1 MLWTHKYLPKNLGEI
16 QGQNKAVEALK
27 NFKKNFPKKRSAMLI
42 GPCGTGKTSA
52 AYALA
57 NELDLELIEVNASD
71 VRNADSIKEKLG
83 NAMGQMSLFMK
94 EKLILVD
101 EIDGI
106 SGTADR
112 GGLLELKKL
121 IDVSKYPVI
130 MTANEPYDSKF
141 MPLRKISEEIEF
153 HSLNYLSILAVLKL
167 IARHEGIEH
176 DEIALATLARRA
188 GGDLRAAINDFQTVA
203 KQNLVKE
210 DIENLS
216 QRRQKETV
224 INALMRIFKTT
235 SPEIA
240 LPALEDC
247 DEELDEIF
255 LWIDEN
261 LPKEYTKIEDL
272 AKAYD
277 ILSLADV
284 FRGRISRK
292 QHWRFNVYINDLLT
306 AGIALSKKEKYQG
319 FNKYQRT
326 TRILRIWQSNQKNA
340 KRDAIAIK
348 IAEKTHASKRRI
360 IQSTIPYLKHIFKAK
375 KGTQIAEY
383 FKLEKEEVDYLT
395 C

>member
-1 MLWTHKYLPKNLGEI
+1 MLWTHKYLPKNLAEI

-27 NFKKNFPKKRSAMLI
+27 NFKKNFPKKRAAMLI

-130 MTANEPYDSKF
+130 MTANEPYDPKF

-176 DEIALATLARRA
+176 DEISLATLARRA

-210 DIENLS
+210 DIETLS
-216 QRRQKETV
+216 QRRQKETI

-240 LPALEDC
+240 LPALDDC
-247 DEELDEIF
+247 DEELDDIF

-261 LPKEYTKIEDL
+261 LPKEYKDIKDL

-284 FRGRISRK
+284 FRGRIARR
-292 QHWRFNVYINDLLT
+292 QHWRFRVYINDLLT
-306 AGIALSKKEKYQG
+306 AGIALSKKEKYSG

-326 TRILRIWQSNQKNA
+326 TRVLRIWQSNQKNA

-348 IAEKTHASKRRI
+348 IAEKTHTSKRRVI
-360 IQSTIPYLKHIFKAK
+360 KDTLPYIRTIFKTK
-375 KGTQIAEY
+375 KGNELADY
-383 FKLEKEEVDYLT
+383 FGLEKEEVMYLSS
-395 C
+395 

>member
-1 MLWTHKYLPKNLGEI
+1 MLWTHKYLPKNLAEI
-16 QGQNKAVEALK
+16 QGQNKAVEALR
-27 NFKKNFPKKRSAMLI
+27 NFKKNFPKKRAAMLI
-42 GPCGTGKTSA
+42 GPSGTGKTSA

-57 NELDLELIEVNASD
+57 NELDLEIVEVNASD

-101 EIDGI
+101 EIDGV

-121 IDVSKYPVI
+121 IDISKYPVI

-176 DEIALATLARRA
+176 DEISLATLARRV

-210 DIENLS
+210 DVETLS
-216 QRRQKETV
+216 QRRQKETI

-235 SPEIA
+235 NPEIA
-240 LPALEDC
+240 LTALDDC
-247 DEELDEIF
+247 DEELDDIF

-261 LPKEYTKIEDL
+261 LPKEYKDIRDL

-284 FRGRISRK
+284 FRGRIARR
-292 QHWRFNVYINDLLT
+292 QHWRFRVYINDLLT
-306 AGIALSKKEKYQG
+306 AGIALSKKEKYSG

-326 TRILRIWQSNQKNA
+326 TRVLRIWQSNQKNA
-340 KRDAIAIK
+340 KRNEIATK
-348 IAEKTHASKRRI
+348 IAEKTHTSKRRV
-360 IQSTIPYLKHIFKAK
+360 IQDTLPYLKVIFKAK
-375 KGTQIAEY
+375 KGSELAEY
-383 FKLEKEEVDYLT
+383 FDLEKEEVMYLSS
-395 C
+395 